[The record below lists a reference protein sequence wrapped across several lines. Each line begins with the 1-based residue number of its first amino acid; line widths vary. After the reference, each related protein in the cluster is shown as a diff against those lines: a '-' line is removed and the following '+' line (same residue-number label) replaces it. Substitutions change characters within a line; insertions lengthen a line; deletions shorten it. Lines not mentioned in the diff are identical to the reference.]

1 MDGVLVDSEPLW
13 HEAEI
18 AVLAP
23 LGVPLTRELCL
34 QTTGV
39 RVDGVVQHW
48 RARHPWGEHPG
59 DHEVVGAIVDGV
71 VQRVLARGEPMRGAQ
86 AALAAVGAL
95 PLGLASSSPQRII
108 DAVLDRLG
116 VRNRFAVVQSAE
128 SLPRGKPD
136 PLVYLLACEALG
148 VDPQFTVAV
157 EDSSSGLRAARAA
170 GMIVVAVP
178 DPAAHVPDALHEA
191 DVVLDSLLAFPSW
204 LAAQT
209 LSENH
214 RNLSLPRASG
224 AAGAD
229 PPPRHR
235 TPLPGLKG

>member
-1 MDGVLVDSEPLW
+1 MTRPPLRRRVDGVVFDMDGVLVDSEPLW

-39 RVDGVVQHW
+39 RVDGVVRHW
-48 RARHPWGEHPG
+48 RARYPWRDEP
-59 DHEVVGAIVDGV
+59 DDRAVAGAIVDGV
-71 VQRVLARGEPMRGAQ
+71 VQRVSARAEAMPGAHE
-86 AALAAVGAL
+86 ALAAVDDL

-108 DAVLDRLG
+108 DAVLARLG
-116 VRNRFAVVQSAE
+116 VRARFSAVQSAE
-128 SLPRGKPD
+128 ALPRGKPD

-148 VDPQFTVAV
+148 IDPRHAVAV

-178 DPAAHVPDALHEA
+178 DPAAHVPDALDVA
-191 DVVLDSLLAFPSW
+191 DVVLDSLLAFPRW
-204 LAAQT
+204 LAGQ
-209 LSENH
+209 
-214 RNLSLPRASG
+214 PRQE
-224 AAGAD
+224 
-229 PPPRHR
+229 
-235 TPLPGLKG
+235 PLR